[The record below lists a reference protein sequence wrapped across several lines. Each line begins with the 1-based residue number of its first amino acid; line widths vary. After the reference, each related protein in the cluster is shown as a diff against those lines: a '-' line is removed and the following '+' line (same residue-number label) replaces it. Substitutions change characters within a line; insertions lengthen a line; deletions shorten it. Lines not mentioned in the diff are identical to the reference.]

1 MNEAGILSFS
11 DGGAIRDETGGAK
24 AAAAADADEQHDIA
38 DELD

>member
-11 DGGAIRDETGGAK
+11 DGGAIRDET
-24 AAAAADADEQHDIA
+24 QQRDIA

>member
-11 DGGAIRDETGGAK
+11 DGGAIRDETG
-24 AAAAADADEQHDIA
+24 AAGSGAADEEQPDIV